1 MGKIAL
7 SIATGDYDRVRPLAT
22 GAVQIDGVDPTF
34 ALLTPEEMF
43 FRAFRHGDFDVSEL
57 SLSSYVLKVARGDC
71 PYIAIPTFP
80 SRAFRHNSI
89 FIRND
94 RGISTPAD
102 LRGRRI
108 GVPEYQLTANVWARM
123 ILETDYGVKPSDIIW
138 VRGGEETPGRIEKIK
153 IELPANIRI
162 EEAPEGSTLSQL
174 LAEGK
179 IDGLIGPRAPSSFD
193 AGHPNISWLFPD
205 PASASLD
212 WYSRTKIFP
221 IMHVL
226 AIRRELYEKHPFI
239 ATSLYNAACESRAIG
254 IAKARDVGALRYML
268 PWMVADF
275 HEIDE
280 VFGNEFWPYGVEEN
294 RPTLEALVTY
304 LHDQAMIPRK
314 VLIEELFVPTYG
326 YPNIGEHRSGREGW
340 TTTRAS

>member
-1 MGKIAL
+1 MKKIAL
-7 SIATGDYDRVRPLAT
+7 SIATGDYDRVRPLAS

-34 ALLTPEEMF
+34 ALLPPEEMF
-43 FRAFRHGDFDVSEL
+43 FRAFRHADFDVSEL

-80 SRAFRHNSI
+80 SRAFRHNAI

-94 RGISTPAD
+94 RGISSPAD

-108 GVPEYQLTANVWARM
+108 GVPEYQLTANVWVRM
-123 ILETDYGVKPSDIIW
+123 ILETDYGVKPADIIW
-138 VRGGEETPGRIEKIK
+138 VRGGYETPGRIEKIK
-153 IELPANIRI
+153 IELPANVRV
-162 EEAPEGSTLSQL
+162 EEAPAGSTLSQL

-179 IDGLIGPRAPSSFD
+179 IDGLIGPRAPSPFD

-226 AIRRELYEKHPFI
+226 GIKRSLVERYPFLPG
-239 ATSLYNAACESRAIG
+239 SL
-254 IAKARDVGALRYML
+254 AKAFEISKTVALEALTDTSASKVTL
-268 PWMVADF
+268 PLV
-275 HEIDE
+275 DE
-280 VFGNEFWPYGVEEN
+280 HLRRVRRMMGHDFWPYG
-294 RPTLEALVTY
+294 LEANRATLKAFLQTHHQQGLSSRLVE
-304 LHDQAMIPRK
+304 P
-314 VLIEELFVPTYG
+314 EELF
-326 YPNIGEHRSGREGW
+326 H
-340 TTTRAS
+340 ASTLESYAI